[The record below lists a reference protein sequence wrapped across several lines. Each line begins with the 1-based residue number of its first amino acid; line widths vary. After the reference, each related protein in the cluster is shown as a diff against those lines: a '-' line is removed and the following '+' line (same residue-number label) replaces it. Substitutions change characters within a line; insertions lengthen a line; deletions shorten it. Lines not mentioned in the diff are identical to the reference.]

1 LRPSKVPCTAH
12 GQAEALD
19 SVSGALPYQL
29 AHLGGSNMKKHWLAA
44 PALALAVGLTSFA
57 PVASAE
63 EIFRLSDFF
72 KMADANTDSMITRK
86 EYVDAAGKTYDMM
99 VARIKKMPAEK
110 QKQLMKGDA
119 MTKDGLSMF
128 IDNFYKGA

>member
-1 LRPSKVPCTAH
+1 
-12 GQAEALD
+12 
-19 SVSGALPYQL
+19 
-29 AHLGGSNMKKHWLAA
+29 MKKHWLVA
-44 PALALAVGLTSFA
+44 PTLALAVGLTSFA
-57 PVASAE
+57 PIASAE

-86 EYVDAAGKTYDMM
+86 EYVDAAGKSYDMM

-119 MTKDGLSMF
+119 MTKDGLYMF
-128 IDNFYKGA
+128 IDTFYRGA